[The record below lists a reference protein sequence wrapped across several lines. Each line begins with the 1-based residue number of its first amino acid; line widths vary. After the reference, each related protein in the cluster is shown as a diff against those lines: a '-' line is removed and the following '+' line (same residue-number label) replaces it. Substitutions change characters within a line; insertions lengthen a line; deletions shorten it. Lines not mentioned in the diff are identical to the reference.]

1 MGFGGVLVVAG
12 AAVLAASGPYVAS
25 RRGSWGVATLLWTLG
40 GLVFLA
46 LSLLLAVRGL
56 EALAMPAAPIVGSLY
71 PVFLAAAVL
80 AAGTR
85 YWRHYLAFAAL
96 MLALIAAGVAAGAEG
111 LRAAAHAGLHSVSGL
126 ILAFAPIYY
135 GLRGVAPAPWAFL
148 AGLGGLTISAGGV
161 ALAMASA
168 GVELAVRLVE
178 ALLYPVL
185 ALSAV
190 LMALG
195 FAGSGGLGRG

>member
-1 MGFGGVLVVAG
+1 
-12 AAVLAASGPYVAS
+12 
-25 RRGSWGVATLLWTLG
+25 
-40 GLVFLA
+40 
-46 LSLLLAVRGL
+46 
-56 EALAMPAAPIVGSLY
+56 MPAAPIVGSLY

-178 ALLYPVL
+178 ALLYPIL
-185 ALSAV
+185 ALSAG
-190 LMALG
+190 LMAVG